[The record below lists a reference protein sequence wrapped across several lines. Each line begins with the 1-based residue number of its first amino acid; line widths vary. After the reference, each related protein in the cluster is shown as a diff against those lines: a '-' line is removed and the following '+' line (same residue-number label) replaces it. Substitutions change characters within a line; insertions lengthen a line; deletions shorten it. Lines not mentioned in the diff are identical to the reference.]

1 MYNPRF
7 FGCVLSLTILYNL
20 SKDANDTAVVY
31 NPCAP
36 RGHLKVFSSKY
47 LWGSPCVK
55 GTEANDT
62 SHNVT
67 GTGNYSLCATE
78 VNKLFNFTSCA
89 GNKNCS
95 FDGVYLPPTDGDTF
109 LVSSSPRVFNERCC
123 STRGHQTKYLEET
136 FRFEDSRRMTTRT
149 RLI

>member
-1 MYNPRF
+1 MPCNKRKPYYLPQSISWKCLLPARYLHFSFFVYNPRF
-7 FGCVLSLTILYNL
+7 FCCVLSLTILYHF
-20 SKDANDTAVVY
+20 SKDANYTAVVN

-36 RGHLKVFSSKY
+36 RGHLKVVNSQY

-55 GTEANDT
+55 GADGYDT

-89 GNKNCS
+89 GNKDCS
-95 FDGVYLPPTDGDTF
+95 FDGAYLPPTDGGTF
-109 LVSSSPRVFNERCC
+109 LVSSSPRV
-123 STRGHQTKYLEET
+123 
-136 FRFEDSRRMTTRT
+136 
-149 RLI
+149 